1 MSASP
6 EDRSGRRW
14 LATAF
19 RRMVRWAWER
29 DEVDQTVT
37 GETVLFRVLQ
47 YALLFGVSLA
57 AGGVLWVLGQRDTA
71 MVVWLVWIAFTVF
84 FGTIAVGWD
93 LLVFVSN
100 RREHRREGSEDGD
113 GDEREPAGRARAG
126 LVAGS
131 EPNVAAEYEPRIAAG
146 SEPEFAPDIS
156 VARDTKISFVV
167 TLFVLALIV
176 AVTVV
181 AEAVF

>member
-6 EDRSGRRW
+6 EERDSRRW

-19 RRMVRWAWER
+19 RRMARWAWER

-37 GETVLFRVLQ
+37 TETVLFRVLQ
-47 YALLFGVSLA
+47 YGLLFGVSVA
-57 AGGVLWVLGQRDTA
+57 VGGVLWVLGRRDTA
-71 MVVWLVWIAFTVF
+71 MVVWLVWIVFTVF

-93 LLVFVSN
+93 LLVVVSN
-100 RREHRREGSEDGD
+100 RRERQ
-113 GDEREPAGRARAG
+113 RAG
-126 LVAGS
+126 EKRGQSGPVRPELTVAG
-131 EPNVAAEYEPRIAAG
+131 G

-167 TLFVLALIV
+167 TLLVLTLIV
-176 AVTVV
+176 VATVV
-181 AEAVF
+181 AETVF